1 MARTA
6 EEAFKHTVEVAKAAG
21 LTLLTTAWTGAQAN
35 YLFRCS
41 NGHEFERLATSILYK
56 NATACPECKR
66 EALRDRWMGIVRERG
81 GELVGDEFTTVA
93 RRYRLRCAQGHEW
106 EALGQHIV
114 AGHWCRRCVAEG
126 NSARLLDQEGLARL
140 QAAARSK
147 GGRCLATEYVGRA
160 ARYELECSYGHRW
173 QTKGGFILDGH
184 WCPHCARKQSAEQQ
198 RRSDGL
204 QRLQAAAASRSGAC
218 LSESYTG
225 LMARYRFR
233 CAAGHEWQSF
243 AGSILG
249 GTWCTAC
256 RFDEVGAVA
265 FERLHAAV
273 TALGW
278 RCLSG
283 TWAGYNE
290 RYEFECGKGHRF
302 TRNAM
307 ALLYRGEQARCEAC
321 EADEIEERWLTNIAD
336 RRGVL
341 LNGPFGGL
349 LKRYRLRCAE
359 GHEWETTGELIR
371 RGKWCPECGRVK
383 SAQCNTLA
391 DGLERLQAIARQH
404 GGQCLAAKYT
414 RSCDHYPFEC
424 SKGHRW
430 KASGQMVVHGHWCPQ
445 CAGLARRL
453 TLESMQA
460 IARERGGLCL
470 SPEYHGAHVKLT
482 WQCHQGHVWQSSP
495 ANVKNKGRWC
505 PNCAFLEM
513 TKDPKKRLKWD
524 FEGKG

>member
-6 EEAFKHTVEVAKAAG
+6 EEAFKQTIEVAKAAG

-56 NATACPECKR
+56 SATACPECKR
-66 EALRDRWMGIVRERG
+66 EALRDRWMEIVRERG

-93 RRYRLRCAQGHEW
+93 RRYRLRCGQGHEW

-204 QRLQAAAASRSGAC
+204 QRLQVAAVSRGGVC
-218 LSESYTG
+218 LSEKYTG

-256 RFDEVGAVA
+256 RFDEAAAVA
-265 FERLHAAV
+265 FERLHATV
-273 TALGW
+273 TALNW

-290 RYEFECGKGHRF
+290 RYEFECEKGHRF
-302 TRNAM
+302 T
-307 ALLYRGEQARCEAC
+307 
-321 EADEIEERWLTNIAD
+321 
-336 RRGVL
+336 
-341 LNGPFGGL
+341 
-349 LKRYRLRCAE
+349 
-359 GHEWETTGELIR
+359 
-371 RGKWCPECGRVK
+371 
-383 SAQCNTLA
+383 QCNGATVP
-391 DGLERLQAIARQH
+391 RR
-404 GGQCLAAKYT
+404 
-414 RSCDHYPFEC
+414 
-424 SKGHRW
+424 
-430 KASGQMVVHGHWCPQ
+430 ASS
-445 CAGLARRL
+445 L
-453 TLESMQA
+453 
-460 IARERGGLCL
+460 
-470 SPEYHGAHVKLT
+470 
-482 WQCHQGHVWQSSP
+482 
-495 ANVKNKGRWC
+495 
-505 PNCAFLEM
+505 
-513 TKDPKKRLKWD
+513 
-524 FEGKG
+524 